1 MVAGAAAVIQS
12 IVKARG
18 QEPLSPVQLRRLLAA
33 TGSAQ
38 AGDLSENI
46 GPRPDLKAAI
56 ALLDT
61 DSTQQDP
68 KITALK
74 FKGASGK
81 LIVDG
86 ENFIPSDSIV
96 EIGST
101 PITRLKYPSGY
112 FLPGGTTTRIMTK
125 GDVSALLPRG
135 VDVTVAV
142 FTPGS
147 GRRSMPY
154 IFRRN

>member
-1 MVAGAAAVIQS
+1 M
-12 IVKARG
+12 
-18 QEPLSPVQLRRLLAA
+18 
-33 TGSAQ
+33 
-38 AGDLSENI
+38 
-46 GPRPDLKAAI
+46 
-56 ALLDT
+56 ALLDS
-61 DSTQQDP
+61 DSSLQDP

-101 PITRLKYPSGY
+101 PVTRLKYPSGY

-125 GDVSALLPRG
+125 GDISALLPRG
-135 VDVTVAV
+135 VDVSITV
-142 FTPGS
+142 FTPSS
-147 GRRSMPY
+147 GRRSLPY
-154 IFRRN
+154 MFRRN